1 MGTARRALACAATSL
16 FGEEARK
23 TMAFRTIDAAELACV
38 LSMRDAVEVLENAFR
53 TDRIPTSM
61 KQRSGLK
68 SGELLVMPSSDGQAA
83 GVKVLTINPS
93 NPGQGRPLIQG
104 VYVLFSDVLEP
115 TAIIDGAALTGLRT
129 AAVSGLATRF
139 LARQDAHRLVL
150 FGAGAQAQA
159 HLEAMCAVRP
169 IEEVKIVGRTPARAA
184 RLAEQASAMGLKAD
198 VASADAVADAD
209 IVCTCTTAT
218 EPLFDGSLLPDGV
231 HINAVGTRRAHA
243 TELDRGTIRRGRL
256 VVETREAALAEAE
269 DILVLLESGEI
280 DSRHIIA
287 DLPELVRGKN
297 VRARP
302 GVVTIFKSVGIAY
315 EDLVIARTAFGRLG
329 QRDCP

>member
-1 MGTARRALACAATSL
+1 MTV
-16 FGEEARK
+16 
-23 TMAFRTIDAAELACV
+23 RTIDAAELARV
-38 LSMRDAVEVLENAFR
+38 LSMEDAVEVLENAFR
-53 TDRIPTSM
+53 TDRIPTST

-93 NPGQGRPLIQG
+93 NSDQGRPLIQG

-115 TAIIDGAALTGLRT
+115 TAIIDGAALTELRT

-150 FGAGAQAQA
+150 FGAGAQARA

-169 IEEVKIVGRTPARAA
+169 IEEVKIVGRTPTRAA

-231 HINAVGTRRAHA
+231 HINAIGAHRAHT
-243 TELDRGTIRRGRL
+243 TELDSGTIRRGRL
-256 VVETREAALAEAE
+256 VVETREAVLAEAE
-269 DILVLLESGEI
+269 DILVLLESSEI

-287 DLPELVRGKN
+287 DLSEMVRGKT
-297 VRARP
+297 VRARS
-302 GVVTIFKSVGIAY
+302 GDVTIFKSVGIAY

-329 QRDCP
+329 ERECP

>member
-1 MGTARRALACAATSL
+1 
-16 FGEEARK
+16 
-23 TMAFRTIDAAELACV
+23 
-38 LSMRDAVEVLENAFR
+38 MRDAVEALENAFR
-53 TDRIPTSM
+53 TDRLPTST

-68 SGELLVMPSSDGQAA
+68 NGELLVMPSSDDQAA
-83 GVKVLTINPS
+83 GVKILTINPS
-93 NPGQGRPLIQG
+93 NPDQDRPLIQG
-104 VYVLFSDVLEP
+104 VYVLFSDVLGP
-115 TAIIDGAALTGLRT
+115 AAIIDGAALTELRT
-129 AAVSGLATRF
+129 AAVSGLATRL
-139 LARQDAHRLVL
+139 LARQDARRLVL
-150 FGAGAQAQA
+150 FGAGAQARA
-159 HLEAMCAVRP
+159 HLEAMRAVRP

-184 RLAEQASAMGLKAD
+184 HLAERASAMGLKAD

-231 HINAVGTRRAHA
+231 HINAIGAHRAHA
-243 TELDRGTIRRGRL
+243 TELDSETIRRGRL

-280 DSRHIIA
+280 NSGHIIA

-302 GVVTIFKSVGIAY
+302 GDVTIFKSVGIAY

-329 QRDCP
+329 EGEYS

>member
-1 MGTARRALACAATSL
+1 
-16 FGEEARK
+16 
-23 TMAFRTIDAAELACV
+23 MAVRTIDAAELARV
-38 LSMRDAVEVLENAFR
+38 LSMEDAVEALENAFR
-53 TDRIPTSM
+53 TDRIPTST

-93 NPGQGRPLIQG
+93 NSDQDRPLIQG

-115 TAIIDGAALTGLRT
+115 TAIIDGAALTELRT

-139 LARQDAHRLVL
+139 LARQDARRLVL

-159 HLEAMCAVRP
+159 HLKAMCAVRP

-198 VASADAVADAD
+198 VASADAVADAN

-218 EPLFDGSLLPDGV
+218 EPLSTV
-231 HINAVGTRRAHA
+231 HYYPMEFTSTPSAHIGRTPQNWIVGRSA
-243 TELDRGTIRRGRL
+243 EGGWSSRRGKRYWRKL
-256 VVETREAALAEAE
+256 KTSWCYWRAVRSTLAT
-269 DILVLLESGEI
+269 SSPT
-280 DSRHIIA
+280 SRSWYA
-287 DLPELVRGKN
+287 
-297 VRARP
+297 ARP
-302 GVVTIFKSVGIAY
+302 
-315 EDLVIARTAFGRLG
+315 
-329 QRDCP
+329 

>member
-1 MGTARRALACAATSL
+1 
-16 FGEEARK
+16 
-23 TMAFRTIDAAELACV
+23 MAVRMIDAAELARV
-38 LSMRDAVEVLENAFR
+38 LSMGDAVEALENAFR
-53 TDRIPTSM
+53 TDQVPTST

-68 SGELLVMPSSDGQAA
+68 SGELLVMPSSDDQAA
-83 GVKVLTINPS
+83 GVKILTINPS
-93 NPGQGRPLIQG
+93 NPDQDRPLIQG

-139 LARQDAHRLVL
+139 LARQDARRLVL
-150 FGAGAQAQA
+150 FGAGAQART
-159 HLEAMCAVRP
+159 HLKAMRAVRP

-184 RLAEQASAMGLKAD
+184 RLAEQALAMGLKAD
-198 VASADAVADAD
+198 VASAGVVADAD

-231 HINAVGTRRAHA
+231 HINAIGTHWAHA
-243 TELDRGTIRRGRL
+243 TELDSGTIRRGRL

-269 DILVLLESGEI
+269 DILALLENGEI
-280 DSRHIIA
+280 DPRHIIA
-287 DLPELVRGKN
+287 DLPELVRGKI

-302 GVVTIFKSVGIAY
+302 GDVTIFKSVGIAY

-329 QRDCP
+329 QEECP

>member
-1 MGTARRALACAATSL
+1 
-16 FGEEARK
+16 
-23 TMAFRTIDAAELACV
+23 MAVRTIDAAELARV
-38 LSMRDAVEVLENAFR
+38 LSMGDAVEVLENAFG
-53 TDRIPTSM
+53 TDRIPTST

-68 SGELLVMPSSDGQAA
+68 NGELLVMPSSDDQAT
-83 GVKVLTINPS
+83 GVKVLTINSS
-93 NPGQGRPLIQG
+93 NPDQERPLIQG

-115 TAIIDGAALTGLRT
+115 VAIIDGAALTGLRT

-139 LARQDAHRLVL
+139 LARQDARRLVL
-150 FGAGAQAQA
+150 FGAGTQAQT

-169 IEEVKIVGRTPARAA
+169 IEEVRIIGRTPARVA

-198 VASADAVADAD
+198 VASAEAVADAD

-218 EPLFDGSLLPDGV
+218 EPLFEGSLLPDGV
-231 HINAVGTRRAHA
+231 HINATGTHRAHA
-243 TELDRGTIRRGRL
+243 TELDSGTIRRGRL

-280 DSRHIIA
+280 DSSHIVA
-287 DLPELVRGKN
+287 DLPELVRGKT

-302 GVVTIFKSVGIAY
+302 GDVTIFKSVGIAY

-329 QRDCP
+329 ERECP